1 MEAAAPSPDPVDV
14 AAEATRGLRGLSTE
28 LTARLP
34 RLLEA
39 MRSLGTGPDAHTVL
53 DRIVRTAA
61 ELVGARRAAI
71 GVHPTEGDAEG
82 EQGLADVVTYGATE
96 ADRERGAELLA
107 YARRG
112 GTPSATEPPGPFR
125 SKGPSQPPGSSRSPG
140 SCSSRSPGSY
150 LTVPLRVGE
159 ETFGILCL
167 AEKGGG
173 GPFTESDRHLVE
185 VLATEAGIVIG
196 HTRVQGATRQRER
209 WIEGSVAVT
218 QAVLSGG
225 AGDGPA
231 VVAEKARELAG
242 AAVGIV
248 LLPED
253 GGDGLKAVAVAADE
267 RSGLLGAV
275 LPARSPAV
283 PRLLAGQPVL
293 IEDPATDPLLGT
305 GAPGR
310 YGPSMMVPLSSGDRV
325 LGVLAT
331 AREREADPFTATE
344 RTLAAQFAAQAAVAL
359 VLAEAQRDRE
369 RLAVLEE
376 RDRIARDLHDL
387 VVQRLFA
394 TGMLLE
400 SVERQSD
407 APEARERIERAVEEL
422 GATIQEVRTA
432 IFALQQAPPET
443 PPGLRGRVLR
453 EVRAAAVPLGF
464 QPSLTFVGPVDDL
477 VVTVTGAHLVAALR
491 EALSNAF
498 RHARAERIEVVVDAT
513 ARLADG
519 RPAVRLTVADDG
531 VGVPAEGRRSGLAN
545 LARRAEALGGSSAFG
560 PGLGEGGRGTAVVWE
575 APLAGDG
582 A

>member
-1 MEAAAPSPDPVDV
+1 MAAAAPSPDPLDV

-71 GVHPTEGDAEG
+71 GVHRIEGDAAAG
-82 EQGLADVVTYGATE
+82 QGLADVVTYGVTE
-96 ADRERGAELLA
+96 TDRERSAELLA
-107 YARRG
+107 DACRTG
-112 GTPSATEPPGPFR
+112 APSAAEPSGPSRSPGR
-125 SKGPSQPPGSSRSPG
+125 SQPTSPSQLAGPSQPSSA
-140 SCSSRSPGSY
+140 Y

-159 ETFGILCL
+159 EIFGVLCL
-167 AEKGGG
+167 AEKRDG
-173 GPFTESDRHLVE
+173 GPFTDSERHLVE
-185 VLATEAGIVIG
+185 VLATEAGIAIG

-231 VVAEKARELAG
+231 VVAEKARELAD

-305 GAPGR
+305 GVPWR

-331 AREREADPFTATE
+331 ARERDADPFTATE

-400 SVERQSD
+400 SAERQSD
-407 APEARERIERAVEEL
+407 APEVRERIERAVEEL

-432 IFALQQAPPET
+432 VSALQQTPPET

-477 VVTVTGAHLVAALR
+477 VASVTGAHLVAALR
-491 EALSNAF
+491 ESLSNAF

-531 VGVPAEGRRSGLAN
+531 VGVPADGRRSGLAN
-545 LARRAEALGGSSAFG
+545 LVRRAEALGGSSTFG
-560 PGLGEGGRGTAVVWE
+560 PGLGEDGRGTAVVWE
-575 APLAGDG
+575 APLPNEDA
-582 A
+582 

>member
-1 MEAAAPSPDPVDV
+1 MAAAAPSPDPLDV

-71 GVHPTEGDAEG
+71 GVHHSDGDAAAG
-82 EQGLADVVTYGATE
+82 QGLADVVTYGVTE
-96 ADRERGAELLA
+96 ADRERCAELLA
-107 YARRG
+107 DARRTG
-112 GTPSATEPPGPFR
+112 KPSAAEPPGP
-125 SKGPSQPPGSSRSPG
+125 SQQS
-140 SCSSRSPGSY
+140 GSY

-159 ETFGILCL
+159 EIFGILCL
-167 AEKGGG
+167 AEKRDG

-185 VLATEAGIVIG
+185 VLATEAGIAIG

-231 VVAEKARELAG
+231 VVAEKARELAD

-293 IEDPATDPLLGT
+293 IEDPAADPLLGT
-305 GAPGR
+305 GVPGR

-331 AREREADPFTATE
+331 ARERDADPFTAAE

-400 SVERQSD
+400 SAERQSD
-407 APEARERIERAVEEL
+407 APEVRERIERAVEEL

-432 IFALQQAPPET
+432 IFALQQTPPET

-464 QPSLTFVGPVDDL
+464 QPSLTFLGPVDDL
-477 VVTVTGAHLVAALR
+477 VVSVTGAHLVAALR
-491 EALSNAF
+491 ESLSNAF
-498 RHARAERIEVVVDAT
+498 RHARAERIEVVVDTT

-531 VGVPAEGRRSGLAN
+531 VGVPADGRRSGLAN
-545 LARRAEALGGSSAFG
+545 LVRRAEALGGSSTFG
-560 PGLGEGGRGTAVVWE
+560 PGLGEDGRGTTVAWE
-575 APLAGDG
+575 APLPSEDA
-582 A
+582 

>member
-1 MEAAAPSPDPVDV
+1 MAAAAPSPDPLDV

-71 GVHPTEGDAEG
+71 GVHHSDGDAAAG
-82 EQGLADVVTYGATE
+82 QGLADVVTYGVTE
-96 ADRERGAELLA
+96 ADRERCAELLA
-107 YARRG
+107 DARRTG
-112 GTPSATEPPGPFR
+112 KSSATKPSATKPSAAEPPGP
-125 SKGPSQPPGSSRSPG
+125 SQPRGSPQPS
-140 SCSSRSPGSY
+140 GSY

-159 ETFGILCL
+159 EIFGMLCL
-167 AEKGGG
+167 AEKRDG
-173 GPFTESDRHLVE
+173 GPFTDSDRHLVE
-185 VLATEAGIVIG
+185 VLATEAGIAIG

-231 VVAEKARELAG
+231 VVAEKARELAD

-293 IEDPATDPLLGT
+293 IEDPAADPLLGT
-305 GAPGR
+305 GVPGR

-331 AREREADPFTATE
+331 ARERDADPFTATE

-400 SVERQSD
+400 SAERQSD
-407 APEARERIERAVEEL
+407 APEVRERIERAVEEL
-422 GATIQEVRTA
+422 GATVQEVRTA
-432 IFALQQAPPET
+432 IFALQQTPPET

-464 QPSLTFVGPVDDL
+464 QPSLTFLGPVDDL
-477 VVTVTGAHLVAALR
+477 VVSVTGAHLVAALR
-491 EALSNAF
+491 ESLSNAF
-498 RHARAERIEVVVDAT
+498 RHARAERIEVVVDTT

-531 VGVPAEGRRSGLAN
+531 VGVPADGRRSGLAN
-545 LARRAEALGGSSAFG
+545 LERRAEALGGSSTFG
-560 PGLGEGGRGTAVVWE
+560 PGLGEDGRGTTVAWE
-575 APLAGDG
+575 APLPSEDS
-582 A
+582 

>member
-1 MEAAAPSPDPVDV
+1 MAAAAPSPDPLDV

-39 MRSLGTGPDAHTVL
+39 MRSLGDGPDAHTVL

-61 ELVGARRAAI
+61 ELVGARCAAI
-71 GVHPTEGDAEG
+71 GVHHADGHAAG
-82 EQGLADVVTYGATE
+82 GQGLADVVTYGGTE
-96 ADRERGAELLA
+96 TDRERCAELPADAL
-107 YARRG
+107 RT
-112 GTPSATEPPGPFR
+112 GTPSADRP
-125 SKGPSQPPGSSRSPG
+125 
-140 SCSSRSPGSY
+140 PGSY
-150 LTVPLRVGE
+150 LSLPLRVGE
-159 ETFGILCL
+159 EVFGTLCL
-167 AEKGGG
+167 AGKRDG

-185 VLATEAGIVIG
+185 VLATEAGIAIG

-218 QAVLSGG
+218 QALLSGG
-225 AGDGPA
+225 AGEGPA
-231 VVAEKARELAG
+231 VVAEKVRELAD
-242 AAVGIV
+242 AVVGIV
-248 LLPED
+248 LLPEE
-253 GGDGLKAVAVAADE
+253 GEGGLKVAAVAADE
-267 RSGLLGAV
+267 RSGLLGTV

-283 PRLLAGQPVL
+283 PRLLAGQPVV

-305 GAPGR
+305 GVPGR
-310 YGPSMMVPLSSGDRV
+310 YGPSLMVPLSSGDRV
-325 LGVLAT
+325 VGVLAT
-331 AREREADPFTATE
+331 ARERGASPFTATE

-400 SVERQSD
+400 SAERQLD
-407 APEARERIERAVEEL
+407 APEVRERIERAVEEL

-432 IFALQQAPPET
+432 IYALQQTPPET

-464 QPSLTFVGPVDDL
+464 QPSLTFVGPVDSR
-477 VVTVTGAHLVAALR
+477 VGTATGAHLVAALR

-513 ARLADG
+513 GRLADG
-519 RPAVRLTVADDG
+519 RPSVRLTVADDG
-531 VGVPAEGRRSGLAN
+531 VGVPAGGRRSGLTN
-545 LARRAEALGGSSAFG
+545 LVRRAEALGGSSGVG
-560 PGLGEGGRGTAVVWE
+560 PGLGEGGRGTTVVWE
-575 APLAGDG
+575 APLPSEG

>member
-1 MEAAAPSPDPVDV
+1 MAAAAPSPDPLDV

-39 MRSLGTGPDAHTVL
+39 MRSLGDGPDAHTVL

-71 GVHPTEGDAEG
+71 GVHHAAGDAAEG
-82 EQGLADVVTYGATE
+82 QGLADVVTYGETDTE
-96 ADRERGAELLA
+96 TDRERCAELLA
-107 YARRG
+107 DARRAES
-112 GTPSATEPPGPFR
+112 PSDDRP
-125 SKGPSQPPGSSRSPG
+125 
-140 SCSSRSPGSY
+140 PGSY
-150 LTVPLRVGE
+150 LSVPLRVGE
-159 ETFGILCL
+159 EVFGTLYL
-167 AEKGGG
+167 AGKRDD

-185 VLATEAGIVIG
+185 VLATEAGIAIG

-218 QAVLSGG
+218 QTLLSGG
-225 AGDGPA
+225 AGEGPA
-231 VVAEKARELAG
+231 VVAEKVRELAD
-242 AAVGIV
+242 AVVGIV
-248 LLPED
+248 LLPEEGD
-253 GGDGLKAVAVAADE
+253 GGLKVAAVAADE
-267 RSGLLGAV
+267 RSGLLGTV

-283 PRLLAGQPVL
+283 PRLLAGQPVV
-293 IEDPATDPLLGT
+293 IEDPAADPLLGT
-305 GAPGR
+305 GVPGR
-310 YGPSMMVPLSSGDRV
+310 YGPSLMVPLSSGERV
-325 LGVLAT
+325 VGVLAT
-331 AREREADPFTATE
+331 AREHGARPFTATE

-400 SVERQSD
+400 SAERQSD
-407 APEARERIERAVEEL
+407 APEVRERIERAVEEL
-422 GATIQEVRTA
+422 GATIQEVRMA
-432 IFALQQAPPET
+432 IYALQQTPPET

-464 QPSLTFVGPVDDL
+464 QPSLTFVGPVDSR
-477 VVTVTGAHLVAALR
+477 VGTATGAHLVAALR

-513 ARLADG
+513 GQLADG
-519 RPAVRLTVADDG
+519 RPSVRLTVADDG
-531 VGVPAEGRRSGLAN
+531 VGVPAGGRRSGLTN
-545 LARRAEALGGSSAFG
+545 LVRRAEALGGSSGVG

-575 APLAGDG
+575 APLPSEG

>member
-1 MEAAAPSPDPVDV
+1 MAAAAPSPDPLDL

-39 MRSLGTGPDAHTVL
+39 MRSLGDGPDAHTVL

-71 GVHPTEGDAEG
+71 GVHHADGDAAG
-82 EQGLADVVTYGATE
+82 GQGGLADVVTYGDNDNDNDNDNDT
-96 ADRERGAELLA
+96 DRERCAALLA
-107 YARRG
+107 DARR
-112 GTPSATEPPGPFR
+112 TEAPSAA
-125 SKGPSQPPGSSRSPG
+125 QPPGS
-140 SCSSRSPGSY
+140 Y
-150 LTVPLRVGE
+150 LSVPLRVGE
-159 ETFGILCL
+159 EVFGTLCL
-167 AEKGGG
+167 AGKRDG

-185 VLATEAGIVIG
+185 VLATEAGIAIG

-218 QAVLSGG
+218 QTLLSGG
-225 AGDGPA
+225 AGEGPA
-231 VVAEKARELAG
+231 VVAEKVRELAD
-242 AAVGIV
+242 AVVGIV
-248 LLPED
+248 LLPEEGD
-253 GGDGLKAVAVAADE
+253 GGLKVAAVAADE

-283 PRLLAGQPVL
+283 PRLLAGQPVV
-293 IEDPATDPLLGT
+293 IEDPAADPLLGT
-305 GAPGR
+305 GVPGR
-310 YGPSMMVPLSSGDRV
+310 YGPSLMVPLSSGDRV
-325 LGVLAT
+325 VGVLAT
-331 AREREADPFTATE
+331 AREPGARPFTDTE

-400 SVERQSD
+400 RAERQSD
-407 APEARERIERAVEEL
+407 APEVRERIERAVEEL

-432 IFALQQAPPET
+432 IYALQQSPPET

-464 QPSLTFVGPVDDL
+464 QPSLTFVGPVDSR
-477 VVTVTGAHLVAALR
+477 VGTATGAHLVAALR

-513 ARLADG
+513 GRLADG
-519 RPAVRLTVADDG
+519 RPSVRLTVADDG
-531 VGVPAEGRRSGLAN
+531 VGVPAGGRRSGLTN
-545 LARRAEALGGSSAFG
+545 LVRRAEALGGSSG
-560 PGLGEGGRGTAVVWE
+560 VEPGLGEGGRGTAVVWE
-575 APLAGDG
+575 APLPSEG

>member
-1 MEAAAPSPDPVDV
+1 MAAAAPSPDPLDV

-39 MRSLGTGPDAHTVL
+39 MRSLGDGPDAHTVL

-71 GVHPTEGDAEG
+71 GVYHADGDAAG
-82 EQGLADVVTYGATE
+82 GQGGLADVVTYGDTGTDTDTKTDTE
-96 ADRERGAELLA
+96 TDRERCAALLA
-107 YARRG
+107 
-112 GTPSATEPPGPFR
+112 PSGA
-125 SKGPSQPPGSSRSPG
+125 QPPGS
-140 SCSSRSPGSY
+140 Y
-150 LTVPLRVGE
+150 LSVPLRVGE
-159 ETFGILCL
+159 EVFGTLCL
-167 AEKGGG
+167 AGKRDG

-185 VLATEAGIVIG
+185 VLATEAGIAIG

-218 QAVLSGG
+218 QTLLSGG
-225 AGDGPA
+225 AGEGPA
-231 VVAEKARELAG
+231 VVAEKVRELAD
-242 AAVGIV
+242 AVVGIV
-248 LLPED
+248 LLPEE
-253 GGDGLKAVAVAADE
+253 GEGGLKVAAVAADE

-283 PRLLAGQPVL
+283 PRLLAGQPVV
-293 IEDPATDPLLGT
+293 IEDPAADPLLGT
-305 GAPGR
+305 GVPGR
-310 YGPSMMVPLSSGDRV
+310 YGPSLMVPLSSGDRV
-325 LGVLAT
+325 VGVLAT
-331 AREREADPFTATE
+331 ARGPGARPFTATE
-344 RTLAAQFAAQAAVAL
+344 RTLAAQFAAQAAIAL

-400 SVERQSD
+400 SAERKSD
-407 APEARERIERAVEEL
+407 APEVRERIERAVEEL

-432 IFALQQAPPET
+432 IYALQQTPPET

-464 QPSLTFVGPVDDL
+464 QPSLTFVGPVDSR
-477 VVTVTGAHLVAALR
+477 VGTATGAHLVAALR

-513 ARLADG
+513 GRLADG
-519 RPAVRLTVADDG
+519 RPSVRLTVADDG
-531 VGVPAEGRRSGLAN
+531 VGVPAGGRRSGLTN
-545 LARRAEALGGSSAFG
+545 LVRRAEALGGSSGVG

-575 APLAGDG
+575 APLPNGG

>member
-1 MEAAAPSPDPVDV
+1 MAAAAPSPDPLDV

-39 MRSLGTGPDAHTVL
+39 MRALGTGPDAHTVL

-71 GVHPTEGDAEG
+71 GVHHAEGDAAAG
-82 EQGLADVVTYGATE
+82 QGLADVVTYGETE
-96 ADRERGAELLA
+96 ADREACAELLA
-107 YARRG
+107 EARRTG
-112 GTPSATEPPGPFR
+112 APSAAGP
-125 SKGPSQPPGSSRSPG
+125 Q
-140 SCSSRSPGSY
+140 GSY
-150 LTVPLRVGE
+150 LAVPLRVGE
-159 ETFGILCL
+159 ETFGTLCL
-167 AEKGGG
+167 AGKRDG

-185 VLATEAGIVIG
+185 VLATEAGIAIG

-209 WIEGSVAVT
+209 WIEGAVAVT
-218 QAVLSGG
+218 QALLSGG
-225 AGDGPA
+225 AGDSAVGGMGGGPS
-231 VVAEKARELAG
+231 VVAGKVRELAD

-253 GGDGLKAVAVAADE
+253 GGGGLKVAAVAADE
-267 RSGLLGAV
+267 PSGLLGTA

-293 IEDPATDPLLGT
+293 IEDPAADPLLGT
-305 GAPGR
+305 SAPGR
-310 YGPSMMVPLSSGDRV
+310 YGPSLMVPMSSGDRV
-325 LGVLAT
+325 LGALAT
-331 AREREADPFTATE
+331 ARERGGRPFTASE
-344 RTLAAQFAAQAAVAL
+344 RALAAQFAAQVAIAL

-369 RLAVLEE
+369 RLVVLEE

-394 TGMLLE
+394 AAMLLE
-400 SVERQSD
+400 SAERRSD
-407 APEARERIERAVEEL
+407 APEVRARIERAVEEL

-432 IFALQQAPPET
+432 IYALQQAPPET
-443 PPGLRGRVLR
+443 PAGLRGRVLR

-464 QPSLTFVGPVDDL
+464 QPSLTFVGPVDDQ
-477 VVTVTGAHLVAALR
+477 VGPMTGAHLVAALR

-498 RHARAERIEVVVDAT
+498 RHARAQRIEVVVDAT

-531 VGVPAEGRRSGLAN
+531 VGVPAGGRRSGLAN

-560 PGLGEGGRGTAVVWE
+560 PGLGEGGRGTAVTWE
-575 APLAGDG
+575 APLPGEG

>member
-1 MEAAAPSPDPVDV
+1 MAAAAPSPDPLDV

-39 MRSLGTGPDAHTVL
+39 MRSLGDGPDAHTVL

-61 ELVGARRAAI
+61 ELVGASRAAI
-71 GVHPTEGDAEG
+71 GVHHAVGDAAG
-82 EQGLADVVTYGATE
+82 GQGLADVVTYGETDTE
-96 ADRERGAELLA
+96 TDTETDRERCAELLA
-107 YARRG
+107 DARRA
-112 GTPSATEPPGPFR
+112 GTPSDDRPPGP
-125 SKGPSQPPGSSRSPG
+125 
-140 SCSSRSPGSY
+140 Y
-150 LTVPLRVGE
+150 LSVPLRVGE
-159 ETFGILCL
+159 EVFGTLYL
-167 AEKGGG
+167 AGKRDG

-185 VLATEAGIVIG
+185 VLATEAGIAIG

-218 QAVLSGG
+218 QTLLSGG
-225 AGDGPA
+225 AGEGPA
-231 VVAEKARELAG
+231 VVAEKVRELAD
-242 AAVGIV
+242 AVVGIV
-248 LLPED
+248 LLPEEGD
-253 GGDGLKAVAVAADE
+253 GGLKVAAVAADE
-267 RSGLLGAV
+267 RSGLLGTV

-283 PRLLAGQPVL
+283 PRLLAGQPVV
-293 IEDPATDPLLGT
+293 IDDPAADPLLGT
-305 GAPGR
+305 GVPGR
-310 YGPSMMVPLSSGDRV
+310 YGPSLMVPLSSGERV
-325 LGVLAT
+325 VGVLAT
-331 AREREADPFTATE
+331 AREHGARPFTATE

-400 SVERQSD
+400 SAERQSD
-407 APEARERIERAVEEL
+407 APEVRERIERAVEEL
-422 GATIQEVRTA
+422 GATIQEVRMA
-432 IFALQQAPPET
+432 IYALQQTPPET

-464 QPSLTFVGPVDDL
+464 QPSLTFVGPVDSG
-477 VVTVTGAHLVAALR
+477 VGTATGAHLVAALR

-513 ARLADG
+513 GQLADG
-519 RPAVRLTVADDG
+519 RPSVRLTVADDG
-531 VGVPAEGRRSGLAN
+531 VGVPAGGRRSGLTN
-545 LARRAEALGGSSAFG
+545 LVRRAEALGGSSGVG

-575 APLAGDG
+575 APLPSEG